1 MTTFLKYIFG
11 TILLPVRAFRRLTAE
26 PHPLRRGVQAVF
38 LTGFL
43 HALTAAGLGVTG
55 AVPMA
60 PVFLPLLPENYY
72 FWQMIF
78 VLPLLVAVWL
88 FLAVFV
94 QALGRSRKRGG
105 SIKKTSAALAF
116 AFAGP
121 LLLVWVPQT
130 AIAVFYALGMGQ
142 PEMVEILS
150 APGTV
155 QAFFLGIFAAAA
167 GWSYVLVVIAV
178 SVSQKIRWWKG
189 LILGTLT
196 EALFLL
202 PVVIALR

>member
-1 MTTFLKYIFG
+1 MKTFLKYIFG
-11 TILLPVRAFRRLTAE
+11 TILLPVRAFRRLMAE
-26 PHPLRRGVQAVF
+26 PRPLRRGVQAVF

-60 PVFLPLLPENYY
+60 PVFLPLAPENYY

-78 VLPLLVAVWL
+78 VLPLLFVVWL
-88 FLAVFV
+88 FLSAFV
-94 QALGRSRKRGG
+94 QAMGRSRKRGG
-105 SIKKTSAALAF
+105 SLKKTSAALAF
-116 AFAGP
+116 GFSGP
-121 LLLVWVPQT
+121 LLLAWIPQT

-142 PEMVEILS
+142 HEMVDILS

-155 QAFFLGIFAAAA
+155 QAVFLGIFGAAVC
-167 GWSYVLVVIAV
+167 WSCVLIVIAV
-178 SVSQKIRWWKG
+178 SVSQRIRWWKG

-202 PVVIALR
+202 PIVLALR